1 MVSPPCD
8 IPKTLHSARDH
19 SQTLSVLLTQP
30 RSEDETCSITLD
42 NISENPTIHG
52 FKIENPPLENHPNHF
67 CMQIL
72 LCNHRFNAMSLIL
85 HFSTNSMTCPM
96 CRAGLHDDTLN
107 FSASF
112 PHEPWLDVIQN
123 LSYKSNNDEEN
134 YRNTTVHL
142 VIPSMLFQSGI
153 RPWIRNNNQHIL
165 EDGPVIPNNNLNLRA
180 HFQMFQQ
187 EQDNNNEHPII
198 TFQSALE
205 YMPHGNGYTI
215 SNNFRRIITNGI
227 QDIGITSMSAI
238 IFALNIESGNEVQI
252 ATMRR
257 IPIHSN
263 MSEIT
268 AEVSPPIYSI
278 RINLNVRSPL
288 YSLNDSVLNLL
299 EFDFIQNPRYS
310 SSNRQQSLLP
320 AAFDG

>member
-1 MVSPPCD
+1 
-8 IPKTLHSARDH
+8 
-19 SQTLSVLLTQP
+19 
-30 RSEDETCSITLD
+30 
-42 NISENPTIHG
+42 
-52 FKIENPPLENHPNHF
+52 
-67 CMQIL
+67 
-72 LCNHRFNAMSLIL
+72 
-85 HFSTNSMTCPM
+85 M

-153 RPWIRNNNQHIL
+153 RPWIRNNDQHIL

-227 QDIGITSMSAI
+227 QDLGITSMSAI